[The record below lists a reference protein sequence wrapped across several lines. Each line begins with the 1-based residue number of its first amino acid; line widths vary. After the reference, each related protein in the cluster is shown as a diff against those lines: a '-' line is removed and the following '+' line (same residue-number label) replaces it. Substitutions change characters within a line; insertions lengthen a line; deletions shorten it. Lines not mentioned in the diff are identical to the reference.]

1 MNMNMN
7 INNRRRYN
15 TFFAFSVFVTLGLY
29 FPLLNVIALLI
40 ALAYIFNANKED
52 ILLFLLFVLSFS
64 SIFKLDLYGFA
75 FFNIVLVFSF
85 AKALLLC
92 TPETGIVSISI
103 PRHILVFGAVFACY
117 AIIVSMGKDI
127 IGTIT
132 VVTSLILCGILI
144 SDQQN
149 DTIHLRTYLRY
160 FSVGIIIASFIGLF
174 KSSFPRLIPYLSE
187 AMIKENGEYYS
198 RFAGIT
204 GNPNHYTLPLSI
216 VLAAYCI
223 LIIQRKVSFVDM
235 VFISSMVIFGIMSVS
250 KSFLISFILII
261 LVLMVQLTKYNRK
274 ALMFVMLLFI
284 LCGCVIYFNQD
295 NEVIRTIIFRLSND
309 VNSGDID
316 SISTGRTAIW
326 RSYIE
331 YFTDNYTRFLF
342 GSGFGAMYVNG
353 RASHNYFIETVHY
366 LGFVGSILYFCAI
379 YRFFFI
385 RNYDN
390 KRKQI
395 YGYIPWLVLLVRSVA
410 INIIT
415 NEAIAFLF
423 VVCALSVRESQI
435 AIGNTMSRH
444 CRYLRNQ

>member
-1 MNMNMN
+1 MKM
-7 INNRRRYN
+7 NNRRRYIP
-15 TFFAFSVFVTLGLY
+15 FLAFSVFVTFGLY
-29 FPLLNVIALLI
+29 LPLLNVIALLI
-40 ALAYIFNANKED
+40 ALTYIFKANKED
-52 ILLFLLFVLSFS
+52 ILLFLLFVISFS

-75 FFNIVLVFSF
+75 FFNVVLIFSF
-85 AKALLLC
+85 IKVLFLC
-92 TPETGIVSISI
+92 TQEAGIVSISI
-103 PRHILVFGAVFACY
+103 PRYILVFGAVFACY

-127 IGTIT
+127 IGSIT
-132 VVTSLILCGILI
+132 VVVSLILCGILL

-149 DTIHLRTYLRY
+149 DEIHLRDYLRC
-160 FSVGIIIASFIGLF
+160 FSAGIIIASFIGLF
-174 KSSFPRLIPYLSE
+174 KSGFPRLIPYLSE

-223 LIIQRKVSFVDM
+223 LIIQKKVSLVDI
-235 VFISSMVIFGIMSVS
+235 VFISSIVIFGIMSVS
-250 KSFLISFILII
+250 KSFLISFVLII
-261 LVLMVQLTKYNRK
+261 ILLLVQLTKYNRK
-274 ALMFVMLLFI
+274 TLMFVMFLFI
-284 LCGCVIYFNQD
+284 VCGCVIYTNQD

-326 RSYIE
+326 RNYIE
-331 YFTDNYTRFLF
+331 YFTDNYTRLLF
-342 GSGFGAMYVNG
+342 GSGFGATWVKG

-379 YRFFFI
+379 NRFFSI

-395 YGYIPWLVLLVRSVA
+395 YGYIPWFVLLVRSVA
-410 INIIT
+410 INIIM
-415 NEAIAFLF
+415 NEEIAFLF
-423 VVCALSVRESQI
+423 VVCALSVRESQMPMENKRG
-435 AIGNTMSRH
+435 AH

>member
-1 MNMNMN
+1 MKM
-7 INNRRRYN
+7 NNRRRYIP
-15 TFFAFSVFVTLGLY
+15 FLAFSIFVTLGLY

-40 ALAYIFNANKED
+40 ALTYLLNANKED
-52 ILLFLLFVLSFS
+52 VLLFLLFIISFS

-85 AKALLLC
+85 VKVLLLY
-92 TPETGIVSISI
+92 TQEAGIVSISI
-103 PRHILVFGAVFACY
+103 PRHILIFGAVFACY

-127 IGTIT
+127 IGSIT
-132 VVTSLILCGILI
+132 VVTSLILCGILL

-149 DTIHLRTYLRY
+149 DKIHLRDYLRC

-204 GNPNHYTLPLSI
+204 GNPNHYTLPISI

-223 LIIQRKVSFVDM
+223 LIIQKKVSFVDI
-235 VFISSMVIFGIMSVS
+235 VFISFMVIFGIMSVS
-250 KSFLISFILII
+250 KSFLISFVLLI
-261 LVLMVQLTKYNRK
+261 LVLLVQLTKYNRK
-274 ALMFVMLLFI
+274 ALVFIIFLFI
-284 LCGCVIYFNQD
+284 LCGFVIYTNQD

-326 RSYIE
+326 RSYLE

-342 GSGFGAMYVNG
+342 GSGFGAVYVNG

-379 YRFFFI
+379 NRFFSI

-390 KRKQI
+390 KRKQM

-410 INIIT
+410 INIIM
-415 NEAIAFLF
+415 NEEIAFIF
-423 VVCALSVRESQI
+423 VVCALGVRESQVTI
-435 AIGNTMSRH
+435 ENKRDVH